1 MTGNSK
7 ASDSLRARL
16 VRAHAEHRQRH
27 TPTGLRFALADS
39 VEFLEREHWD
49 RVTAQASLFFSRRYL
64 RALESA
70 PPDNVAPR
78 YALVFSG
85 DEPVAAV
92 VGQSVEINGAH
103 VVDALLATNRTE
115 RANSTTLDVVRA
127 AGIKLHAAAVRRWKA
142 RALVCGNTLSW
153 GQHGVAFAPGIDART
168 VWPAVAEA
176 LYRIRR
182 AERLS
187 GETDLVVIK
196 DLASEHM
203 EAARALEPLSF
214 RSLETEPDMQ
224 LELPEQWRSFED
236 YLASLNTKYRKAAR
250 QTIKEIDAAGV
261 RLERVLDLAPHA
273 ERLHALYLQVQQ
285 RAAVRPVTIA
295 RDYLPA
301 LARELGADFRCTLA
315 RRDDVVLGF
324 VTTLRDGD
332 TAIGYYLGYDSD
344 AKGELPLYFRLLQ
357 VVVADALELGCRRLS
372 LGRTALDPKARLGAK
387 PHPQHVWLR
396 HRVPAANLVLRHLSA
411 RVRHDEAPERS
422 PFKTES

>member
-1 MTGNSK
+1 MTGK
-7 ASDSLRARL
+7 PKSLRAR
-16 VRAHAEHRQRH
+16 VARAHAEHRQRH
-27 TPTGLRFALADS
+27 TPTGLRFALADG

-78 YALVFSG
+78 YALIFSG
-85 DEPVAAV
+85 AEPVAAV
-92 VGQSVEINGAH
+92 VGQVVELSGARFA
-103 VVDALLATNRTE
+103 DATLATRRRE
-115 RANSTTLDVVRA
+115 HANASALDVVRA
-127 AGIKLHAAAVRRWKA
+127 AGRKLRAAAVRRWKA

-153 GQHGVAFAPGIDART
+153 GQHGVAFAPGVDARSL
-168 VWPAVAEA
+168 WPAVAEA

-187 GETDLVVIK
+187 GQTDIVLIK
-196 DLASEHM
+196 DLASEDM

-261 RLERVLDLAPHA
+261 RIEGVLDVAAHA
-273 ERLHALYLQVQQ
+273 ERLHALYLQVQE

-315 RRDDVVLGF
+315 RRDDEVVGF
-324 VTTLRDGD
+324 VTTLRDRD
-332 TAIGYYLGYDSD
+332 TAIGYYIGFD
-344 AKGELPLYFRLLQ
+344 AQANVELPLYFRLLQ

-396 HRVPAANLVLRHLSA
+396 HRVPVANLVLRHLSA
-411 RVRHDEAPERS
+411 GVHHDEAPERS